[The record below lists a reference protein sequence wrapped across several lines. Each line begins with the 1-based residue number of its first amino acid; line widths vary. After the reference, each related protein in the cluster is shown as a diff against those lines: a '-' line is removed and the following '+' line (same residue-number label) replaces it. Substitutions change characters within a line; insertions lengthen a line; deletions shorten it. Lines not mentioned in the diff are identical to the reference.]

1 MPKNIYFDCK
11 TVQLSMR
18 QEQLLTCVKDS
29 YQKRLEKCNLR
40 DKNALVLIQ
49 LDGYIHTLRTY
60 EWGHEQQE
68 IYLENLQGAISDLIR
83 VENRIH
89 SEYFSKEKVNIKS
102 L

>member
-1 MPKNIYFDCK
+1 MPKNIYFDGK
-11 TVQLSMR
+11 TDQLSLR
-18 QEQLLTCVKDS
+18 QETLLTCVKDS
-29 YQKRLEKCNLR
+29 YRKRLEKRNLR

-68 IYLENLQGAISDLIR
+68 MYLGYLNQAIGDLIH

-89 SEYFSKEKVNIKS
+89 SEYSNKEED
-102 L
+102 